1 MLTLLGAAA
10 LSLAPAVLPNR
21 PVHFAARTFAA
32 CATAAPAPSTLPATI
47 PVDLWGNHIFLKAC
61 VDGHELDFILDTG
74 AGNTSLDLNTA
85 KQLGIKLGPSFT
97 VGGAGPSRVA
107 GARVDDA
114 SVAVEDSP
122 LTQPVVSAIDL
133 SRLPR
138 LEGHRIDGILGY
150 DFISRYVVAIDYAR
164 HELRVYDRPA
174 FQYDGPGATVPLVLI
189 NRFPH
194 IDADVKL
201 ADGSTIRGRMV
212 IDVGSNGSL
221 SLTKAFVDKNRLRQ
235 RVGPTIRRT
244 GGGGVG
250 GATTS
255 DIGRLASLTIGGI
268 ELARPLVNLFGDSAG
283 ALSVSSSWE
292 GNIGGAILRR
302 FTLFLDYQGK
312 RMIFEPNATLHD
324 PFDADMSGMLLR
336 LNDSLTTIVV
346 ETVAQGTPASDAGLF
361 PGDEV
366 VSVDGIPGSQKL
378 LGELRDRLRKP
389 GERVTLVVRRGGEE
403 KRIELVTRRM
413 V

>member
-1 MLTLLGAAA
+1 MLTLLTSGA
-10 LSLAPAVLPNR
+10 LSLAPALR
-21 PVHFAARTFAA
+21 PRPMAFVERPLVAA
-32 CATAAPAPSTLPATI
+32 CATAPAQAALPATI

-61 VDGHELDFILDTG
+61 VEGHELDFILDTG

-85 KQLGIKLGPSFT
+85 KQLGVKLGPGFS

-114 SVAVEDSP
+114 SVVVEGSSIA
-122 LTQPVVSAIDL
+122 QPVVSAIDL

-164 HELRVYDRPA
+164 HELRIYDRPA
-174 FQYDGPGATVPLVLI
+174 FQYDGPGVSVPITLI

-194 IDADVKL
+194 IDADVNL
-201 ADGSTIRGRMV
+201 ADGATIRGRMV

-235 RVGPTIRRT
+235 RVGATIRRT

-255 DIGRLASLTIGGI
+255 DIGRVASLTIGGI
-268 ELARPLVNLFGDSAG
+268 ELSRPLVNLFGDSAG
-283 ALSVSSSWE
+283 SLSVSSSWE

-324 PFDADMSGMLLR
+324 AFEADMSGMLLR

-346 ETVAQGTPASDAGLF
+346 ETVAQGSPASEAGVR
-361 PGDEV
+361 PGDEL
-366 VSVDGIPGSQKL
+366 VSADGVPGSQKL

-389 GERVTLVVRRGGEE
+389 GERIALVVRRGGEE
-403 KRIELVTRRM
+403 RRIELVTRRM

>member
-1 MLTLLGAAA
+1 MLTLLAAGA
-10 LSLAPAVLPNR
+10 LRLAPAVAPNR
-21 PVHFAARTFAA
+21 PVQFAARTLVA
-32 CATAAPAPSTLPATI
+32 CAAAPVQSTLPATI
-47 PVDLWGNHIFLKAC
+47 PIDLWGNHVFLKAC
-61 VDGHELDFILDTG
+61 VDGRELDFILDTG
-74 AGNTSLDLNTA
+74 AGNTSLDLDVA
-85 KQLGIKLGPSFT
+85 KQLGVKLGATFS
-97 VGGAGPSRVA
+97 VGGAGPARVSA
-107 GARVDDA
+107 ARVDDA
-114 SVAVEDSP
+114 SVAVEGSSI
-122 LTQPVVSAIDL
+122 TQPVVSAIDL

-138 LEGHRIDGILGY
+138 FEGHRIDGILGY

-174 FQYDGPGATVPLVLI
+174 FQYDGPGVSVPIMLI

-194 IDADVKL
+194 LNADVKL
-201 ADGSTIRGRMV
+201 ADGATIRGHMV

-255 DIGRLASLTIGGI
+255 DLGRLASLSIGGI
-268 ELARPLVNLFGDSAG
+268 ELSRPLVNLFGDSAG
-283 ALSVSSSWE
+283 SLSVSGSWE

-312 RMIFEPNATLHD
+312 RMIFEPNASLHE
-324 PFDADMSGMLLR
+324 PFEADMSGMLLR

-346 ETVAQGTPASDAGLF
+346 ETVAQASPASEAGIQ
-361 PGDEV
+361 PGDEI
-366 VSVDGIPGSQKL
+366 VSVNGVPGSQKL

-389 GERVTLVVRRGGEE
+389 GERVVLVLRRNGEE
-403 KRIELVTRRM
+403 KRVEFVTRRM

>member
-1 MLTLLGAAA
+1 MLTLLAAGA
-10 LSLAPAVLPNR
+10 LSLAPGVAPNR
-21 PVHFAARTFAA
+21 PVQSAARTLSA
-32 CATAAPAPSTLPATI
+32 CATAPVQSTLPATI
-47 PVDLWGNHIFLKAC
+47 PIDLWGNHIFLKTC
-61 VDGHELDFILDTG
+61 VDGRELDFILDTG
-74 AGNTSLDLNTA
+74 AGNTSLDLNVA
-85 KQLGIKLGPSFT
+85 KQLGVKLGATFS

-114 SVAVEDSP
+114 SVAVEGSSI
-122 LTQPVVSAIDL
+122 TQPVVSAIDL

-138 LEGHRIDGILGY
+138 VEGHRIDGILGY
-150 DFISRYVVAIDYAR
+150 DFISRYVVALDYAR

-174 FQYDGPGATVPLVLI
+174 FQYDGPGASVPITLI

-201 ADGSTIRGRMV
+201 ADGGTIRGRMV

-255 DIGRLASLTIGGI
+255 DLGRLASLSIGGI
-268 ELARPLVNLFGDSAG
+268 ELSRPLVNLFGDSAG
-283 ALSVSSSWE
+283 SLSVSSSWE

-312 RMIFEPNATLHD
+312 RMIFEPNAALHE
-324 PFDADMSGMLLR
+324 PFEADMSGMLLR
-336 LNDSLTTIVV
+336 LNDSLTMIVV
-346 ETVAQGTPASDAGLF
+346 ETVAQASPASEAGILS
-361 PGDEV
+361 GDEI
-366 VSVDGIPGSQKL
+366 VSVDGVPGSQKL

-389 GERVTLVVRRGGEE
+389 GERVVLVLRRNGEE
-403 KRIELVTRRM
+403 KRVEFVTRRM

>member
-1 MLTLLGAAA
+1 MLTLLAAGA
-10 LSLAPAVLPNR
+10 LSLATAATPSR
-21 PVHFAARTFAA
+21 QFAPRTFAA
-32 CATAAPAPSTLPATI
+32 CATALVQPALPVTI
-47 PVDLWGNHIFLKAC
+47 PIDLWGNHVFLKTC

-74 AGNTSLDLNTA
+74 AGNTSLDLNVA
-85 KQLGIKLGPSFT
+85 KQLGVKLGATFS
-97 VGGAGPSRVA
+97 VGGAGPARVA
-107 GARVDDA
+107 AARVDDA
-114 SVAVEDSP
+114 SVEVEGSSI
-122 LTQPVVSAIDL
+122 TQPVVSAIDL
-133 SRLPR
+133 ARLPR
-138 LEGHRIDGILGY
+138 LEGHPIDGILGY

-164 HELRVYDRPA
+164 RELRIYDRPA
-174 FQYDGPGATVPLVLI
+174 FQYDGPGVSVPITLI

-201 ADGSTIRGRMV
+201 ADGATIRGRMV

-221 SLTKAFVDKNRLRQ
+221 SLTKAFVEKNRLRQ

-255 DIGRLASLTIGGI
+255 DLGRVASLTIGGV

-283 ALSVSSSWE
+283 SMSVSSSWE

-312 RMIFEPNATLHD
+312 RMIFEPNATLHE
-324 PFDADMSGMLLR
+324 PFEADMSGMLLR
-336 LNDSLTTIVV
+336 LNDSLTTIIV
-346 ETVAQGTPASDAGLF
+346 ETVAPATPASDAGIL
-361 PGDEV
+361 PGDEI
-366 VSVDGIPGSQKL
+366 VSVDGVPGGQKL

-389 GERVTLVVRRGGEE
+389 GEKVTVVLRRKGGE
-403 KRIELVTRRM
+403 KRIEFVTRRM